1 MAERGKDEAG
11 SKRGGREERREGRER
26 GREGEKLLGKNYGL
40 RFQQKQSLNCCEMSL

>member
-26 GREGEKLLGKNYGL
+26 NCWERITGSVSSKS
-40 RFQQKQSLNCCEMSL
+40 SL

>member
-11 SKRGGREERREGRER
+11 SKRGGEKG
-26 GREGEKLLGKNYGL
+26 GEGEKLLGKNYGL

>member
-26 GREGEKLLGKNYGL
+26 GRERNCWERITGSVSSKS
-40 RFQQKQSLNCCEMSL
+40 SL